1 MVSGRTPGA
10 WGSMFGPP
18 KRSPTKTDRDV
29 EPLWSQTRGGMRAGG
44 RTQRRKNLS
53 SLRQRLD
60 SIEDASRGDTRLNAL
75 LRRLELAEEHSEMNG
90 RRPEDQTRPF
100 GGRVRSGSRSSS
112 DEDRESTELTSDESD
127 SSSPTQSPPRRRTTS
142 AGKAPGKEKAADLLS
157 ASRARGMEA
166 SLRRLRAELD
176 QERKNGER
184 MRTELLELRSAQ
196 RKVSAR
202 GGAAQLASVRESEGM
217 KRVQNELDDVRRA
230 LVAERKK
237 NAAPKVNSG
246 ATAVGVRVR
255 RELDAERKA
264 RLTAERALRETRA
277 ECARAWE
284 QVKSAE
290 EDAARA
296 AETSR
301 KRGEEKS
308 SLERELEIA
317 YERCSRAESLGRDLR
332 REGAALASD
341 AEVVSRANEA
351 LDERCTTLNARME
364 AMERELEELRP
375 LEREVASLREWKK
388 SQANDLKEAM
398 EVLGHV

>member
-44 RTQRRKNLS
+44 RTDRRKNLS

-127 SSSPTQSPPRRRTTS
+127 SSSPNHSPPRRRTTS
-142 AGKAPGKEKAADLLS
+142 TGKAPGKEKAADLLS

-184 MRTELLELRSAQ
+184 MRTELSELRSAQ

>member
-1 MVSGRTPGA
+1 
-10 WGSMFGPP
+10 
-18 KRSPTKTDRDV
+18 
-29 EPLWSQTRGGMRAGG
+29 
-44 RTQRRKNLS
+44 
-53 SLRQRLD
+53 
-60 SIEDASRGDTRLNAL
+60 
-75 LRRLELAEEHSEMNG
+75 
-90 RRPEDQTRPF
+90 
-100 GGRVRSGSRSSS
+100 
-112 DEDRESTELTSDESD
+112 
-127 SSSPTQSPPRRRTTS
+127 
-142 AGKAPGKEKAADLLS
+142 
-157 ASRARGMEA
+157 MEA

-184 MRTELLELRSAQ
+184 MRTELSELRSAQ

>member
-1 MVSGRTPGA
+1 
-10 WGSMFGPP
+10 MFGPP
-18 KRSPTKTDRDV
+18 KRSHAKTDRDV
-29 EPLWSQTRGGMRAGG
+29 ESLLSQARGGMRAGG
-44 RTQRRKNLS
+44 RTERQKNLS
-53 SLRQRLD
+53 SLRQRLE
-60 SIEDASRGDTRLNAL
+60 SIEDASKGDSRLNAL
-75 LRRLELAEEHSEMNG
+75 LRRLELAEENTEMNG
-90 RRPEDQTRPF
+90 RRPDDKTRPF
-100 GGRVRSGSRSSS
+100 GGRVRRGSRSSS

-127 SSSPTQSPPRRRTTS
+127 SSTPTPSPPRRRPAS
-142 AGKAPGKEKAADLLS
+142 AVKVPGKENASELLI

-184 MRTELLELRSAQ
+184 MRAELVELRSAQ
-196 RKVSAR
+196 RKASAR
-202 GGAAQLASVRESEGM
+202 GGAAQLASARESEGM
-217 KRVQNELDDVRRA
+217 RRLQNELDGVKRA
-230 LVAERKK
+230 LVTERKR
-237 NAAPKVNSG
+237 NAAPKVDTG

-296 AETSR
+296 AATAR

-351 LDERCTTLNARME
+351 LDERCATLNSRVE
-364 AMERELEELRP
+364 EMERELEELRP

-388 SQANDLKEAM
+388 SQASDLKEAM

>member
-1 MVSGRTPGA
+1 
-10 WGSMFGPP
+10 MFGPP
-18 KRSPTKTDRDV
+18 KRSHAKTDRDV
-29 EPLWSQTRGGMRAGG
+29 ESLLSQARGGMRAGG
-44 RTQRRKNLS
+44 RTERQKNLS
-53 SLRQRLD
+53 SLRQRLE
-60 SIEDASRGDTRLNAL
+60 SIEDASKGDSRLNAL
-75 LRRLELAEEHSEMNG
+75 LRRLELAEENTEMNG
-90 RRPEDQTRPF
+90 RRPDDKTRPF
-100 GGRVRSGSRSSS
+100 GGRVRRGSRSSS

-127 SSSPTQSPPRRRTTS
+127 SSTPTPSPPRRRPAS
-142 AGKAPGKEKAADLLS
+142 AVKVPGKENASELLS

-184 MRTELLELRSAQ
+184 MRAELVELRSAQ
-196 RKVSAR
+196 RKASAR
-202 GGAAQLASVRESEGM
+202 GGAAQLASARESEGM
-217 KRVQNELDDVRRA
+217 RRLQNELDGVKRA
-230 LVAERKK
+230 LVTERKR
-237 NAAPKVNSG
+237 NAAPKVDTG
-246 ATAVGVRVR
+246 ATAVGVRIR

-296 AETSR
+296 AATAR

-351 LDERCTTLNARME
+351 LDDRCATLNSRME
-364 AMERELEELRP
+364 EMERELEELRP

-388 SQANDLKEAM
+388 SQASDLKEAM

>member
-1 MVSGRTPGA
+1 
-10 WGSMFGPP
+10 MFGPP
-18 KRSPTKTDRDV
+18 KRSHAKTDRDV
-29 EPLWSQTRGGMRAGG
+29 ESLLSQARGGMRAGG
-44 RTQRRKNLS
+44 RTERQKNLS
-53 SLRQRLD
+53 SLRQRLE
-60 SIEDASRGDTRLNAL
+60 SIEDASKGDSRLNAL
-75 LRRLELAEEHSEMNG
+75 LRRLELAEENTEMNG
-90 RRPEDQTRPF
+90 RRPDDKTRPF
-100 GGRVRSGSRSSS
+100 GGRVRRGSRSSS

-127 SSSPTQSPPRRRTTS
+127 TSTPTPSPPRRRPAS
-142 AGKAPGKEKAADLLS
+142 AVKVPGKENASDLLS

-184 MRTELLELRSAQ
+184 MRAELVELRSAQ
-196 RKVSAR
+196 RKASAR
-202 GGAAQLASVRESEGM
+202 GGAAQLASARESEGM
-217 KRVQNELDDVRRA
+217 RRLQDELDGVKRA
-230 LVAERKK
+230 LVTERKR
-237 NAAPKVNSG
+237 NAAPKVDTG
-246 ATAVGVRVR
+246 ATAVSVRIR

-296 AETSR
+296 AATAR

-351 LDERCTTLNARME
+351 LDERCATLNSRVE
-364 AMERELEELRP
+364 EMERELEELRP

-388 SQANDLKEAM
+388 SQASDLKEAM

>member
-1 MVSGRTPGA
+1 
-10 WGSMFGPP
+10 MFGPP
-18 KRSPTKTDRDV
+18 KRSHAKTDRDV
-29 EPLWSQTRGGMRAGG
+29 ESLLSQARGGMRAGG
-44 RTQRRKNLS
+44 RTERQKILS
-53 SLRQRLD
+53 SLRQRLE
-60 SIEDASRGDTRLNAL
+60 SIEDASKGDSRLNAL
-75 LRRLELAEEHSEMNG
+75 LRRLELAEENTEMNG
-90 RRPEDQTRPF
+90 RRPEDKTRPF
-100 GGRVRSGSRSSS
+100 GGRVRRGSRSSS

-127 SSSPTQSPPRRRTTS
+127 SSTPTPSPPRRRPAS
-142 AGKAPGKEKAADLLS
+142 AVKVPGKENASELLS

-184 MRTELLELRSAQ
+184 MRAELVELRSAQ
-196 RKVSAR
+196 RKASAR
-202 GGAAQLASVRESEGM
+202 GGAAKLASARESEGM
-217 KRVQNELDDVRRA
+217 RRLQNELDGVKRA
-230 LVAERKK
+230 LVTERKR
-237 NAAPKVNSG
+237 NAAPKVDTG
-246 ATAVGVRVR
+246 ATAVGVRIR

-296 AETSR
+296 AATAR

-341 AEVVSRANEA
+341 AEAVSRANEA
-351 LDERCTTLNARME
+351 LDERCATLNSRVE
-364 AMERELEELRP
+364 EMERELEELRP

-388 SQANDLKEAM
+388 SQASDLKEAM
-398 EVLGHV
+398 EVLGHA

>member
-1 MVSGRTPGA
+1 
-10 WGSMFGPP
+10 MFGPP
-18 KRSPTKTDRDV
+18 KRSHAKTDRDV
-29 EPLWSQTRGGMRAGG
+29 ESLLSQARGGMRAGG
-44 RTQRRKNLS
+44 RTERQKNLS
-53 SLRQRLD
+53 SLRQRLE
-60 SIEDASRGDTRLNAL
+60 SIEDASKGDSRLNAL
-75 LRRLELAEEHSEMNG
+75 LRRLELAEENTEMNG
-90 RRPEDQTRPF
+90 RRPDDKTRPF
-100 GGRVRSGSRSSS
+100 GGRVRRGSRSSS

-127 SSSPTQSPPRRRTTS
+127 SSTPTPSPPRRRPAS
-142 AGKAPGKEKAADLLS
+142 AVKVPGKENASELLS

-176 QERKNGER
+176 QERKNGEQ
-184 MRTELLELRSAQ
+184 MRAELVELRSAQ
-196 RKVSAR
+196 RKASAR
-202 GGAAQLASVRESEGM
+202 GGAAQLASARESEGM
-217 KRVQNELDDVRRA
+217 RRLQDELDGVKRA
-230 LVAERKK
+230 LVTERKR
-237 NAAPKVNSG
+237 NAAPKVDTG
-246 ATAVGVRVR
+246 ATAVGVRIR

-296 AETSR
+296 AATAR

-351 LDERCTTLNARME
+351 LDERCATLNSRVE
-364 AMERELEELRP
+364 EMERELEELRP

-388 SQANDLKEAM
+388 SQASDLKEAM

>member
-1 MVSGRTPGA
+1 
-10 WGSMFGPP
+10 MFGPP
-18 KRSPTKTDRDV
+18 KRSHAKTDRDV
-29 EPLWSQTRGGMRAGG
+29 ESLLSQARGGMRAGG
-44 RTQRRKNLS
+44 RTERQKNLS
-53 SLRQRLD
+53 SLRQRLE
-60 SIEDASRGDTRLNAL
+60 SIEDASKGDSRLNAL
-75 LRRLELAEEHSEMNG
+75 LRRLELAEENTEMNG
-90 RRPEDQTRPF
+90 RRPDDKTRPF
-100 GGRVRSGSRSSS
+100 GGRVRRGSRSSS

-127 SSSPTQSPPRRRTTS
+127 SSTPTPSPPRRRPAS
-142 AGKAPGKEKAADLLS
+142 AVKVPGKENASELLS

-184 MRTELLELRSAQ
+184 MRAELVELRSAQ
-196 RKVSAR
+196 RKASAR
-202 GGAAQLASVRESEGM
+202 GGAAQLASARESEGM
-217 KRVQNELDDVRRA
+217 RRLQNELDGVKRA
-230 LVAERKK
+230 LVTERKR
-237 NAAPKVNSG
+237 NAAPKVDTG
-246 ATAVGVRVR
+246 ATAAGVRIR

-264 RLTAERALRETRA
+264 RLMAERALRETRA

-296 AETSR
+296 AATAR

-351 LDERCTTLNARME
+351 LDERCATLNSRVE
-364 AMERELEELRP
+364 EMERELEELRP

-388 SQANDLKEAM
+388 SQASDLKEAM
-398 EVLGHV
+398 EVLGHA

>member
-1 MVSGRTPGA
+1 
-10 WGSMFGPP
+10 MFGPP
-18 KRSPTKTDRDV
+18 KRSHAKTDRDV
-29 EPLWSQTRGGMRAGG
+29 ESLLSQARGGMRAGG
-44 RTQRRKNLS
+44 RTERQKNLS
-53 SLRQRLD
+53 SLRQRLE
-60 SIEDASRGDTRLNAL
+60 SIEDASKGDSRLNAL
-75 LRRLELAEEHSEMNG
+75 LRRLELAEENTEMNG
-90 RRPEDQTRPF
+90 RRPDDKTRPF
-100 GGRVRSGSRSSS
+100 GGRVRRGSRSSS

-127 SSSPTQSPPRRRTTS
+127 SSTPTPSPPRRRTAS
-142 AGKAPGKEKAADLLS
+142 AVKVPGKENASELLI

-184 MRTELLELRSAQ
+184 MRAELVELRSAQ
-196 RKVSAR
+196 RKASAR
-202 GGAAQLASVRESEGM
+202 GGAAQLASARESEGM
-217 KRVQNELDDVRRA
+217 RRLQNELDGVKRA
-230 LVAERKK
+230 LVTERKR
-237 NAAPKVNSG
+237 NAAPKVDSG
-246 ATAVGVRVR
+246 ATAVGVRIR

-296 AETSR
+296 AATAR

-351 LDERCTTLNARME
+351 LDERCATLNSRVE
-364 AMERELEELRP
+364 EMERELEELRP

-388 SQANDLKEAM
+388 SQASDLKEAM

>member
-1 MVSGRTPGA
+1 
-10 WGSMFGPP
+10 MFGPP
-18 KRSPTKTDRDV
+18 KRSHAKTDRDV
-29 EPLWSQTRGGMRAGG
+29 ESLLSQARGGMRAGG
-44 RTQRRKNLS
+44 RTERQKNLS
-53 SLRQRLD
+53 SLRQRLE
-60 SIEDASRGDTRLNAL
+60 SIEDASKGDSRLNAL
-75 LRRLELAEEHSEMNG
+75 LRRLELAEENTEMNG
-90 RRPEDQTRPF
+90 RRPEDKTRPF
-100 GGRVRSGSRSSS
+100 GGRVRRGSRSSS

-127 SSSPTQSPPRRRTTS
+127 SSTPTPSPPRRRTAS
-142 AGKAPGKEKAADLLS
+142 AVKVPGKENVSELLS

-184 MRTELLELRSAQ
+184 MRAELVELRSAQ
-196 RKVSAR
+196 RKASAR
-202 GGAAQLASVRESEGM
+202 GGAAQLASARESEGM
-217 KRVQNELDDVRRA
+217 RRLQNELDGVKRA
-230 LVAERKK
+230 LVTERKR
-237 NAAPKVNSG
+237 NAAPKVDTG
-246 ATAVGVRVR
+246 ATAAGVRIR
-255 RELDAERKA
+255 RELDTERKA

-296 AETSR
+296 AATAR

-351 LDERCTTLNARME
+351 LDDRCATLNSRME
-364 AMERELEELRP
+364 EMERELEELRP

-388 SQANDLKEAM
+388 SQASDLKEAM

>member
-1 MVSGRTPGA
+1 
-10 WGSMFGPP
+10 MFGPP
-18 KRSPTKTDRDV
+18 KRSHAKTDRDV
-29 EPLWSQTRGGMRAGG
+29 ESLLSQARGGMRAGG
-44 RTQRRKNLS
+44 RTERQKNLS
-53 SLRQRLD
+53 SLRQRLE
-60 SIEDASRGDTRLNAL
+60 SIEDASKGDSRLNAL
-75 LRRLELAEEHSEMNG
+75 LRRLELAEENTEMNG
-90 RRPEDQTRPF
+90 RRPEDKTRPF
-100 GGRVRSGSRSSS
+100 GGRVRRGSRSSS

-127 SSSPTQSPPRRRTTS
+127 SSTPTPSPPRRRPAS
-142 AGKAPGKEKAADLLS
+142 AVKVPGKENASELLS

-184 MRTELLELRSAQ
+184 MRAELVELRSAQ
-196 RKVSAR
+196 RKASAR
-202 GGAAQLASVRESEGM
+202 GGAAQLASARESEGM
-217 KRVQNELDDVRRA
+217 RRLQNELDGVKRA
-230 LVAERKK
+230 LVTERKR
-237 NAAPKVNSG
+237 NAAPKVDTG
-246 ATAVGVRVR
+246 ATAVGVRIR

-296 AETSR
+296 AATAR

-351 LDERCTTLNARME
+351 LDERCATLNSRME
-364 AMERELEELRP
+364 EMERELEELRP

-388 SQANDLKEAM
+388 SQASDLKEAM

>member
-1 MVSGRTPGA
+1 
-10 WGSMFGPP
+10 MFGPP
-18 KRSPTKTDRDV
+18 KRSHAKTDRDV
-29 EPLWSQTRGGMRAGG
+29 ESLLSQARGGMRAGG
-44 RTQRRKNLS
+44 RTERQKNLS
-53 SLRQRLD
+53 SLRQRLE
-60 SIEDASRGDTRLNAL
+60 SIEDASKGDSRLNAL
-75 LRRLELAEEHSEMNG
+75 LRRLELAEENTEMNG
-90 RRPEDQTRPF
+90 RRPDDKTRPF
-100 GGRVRSGSRSSS
+100 GGRVRRGSRSSS

-127 SSSPTQSPPRRRTTS
+127 SSTPTPSPPRRRPAS
-142 AGKAPGKEKAADLLS
+142 AVKVPGKENASELLS

-184 MRTELLELRSAQ
+184 MRAELVELRSAQ
-196 RKVSAR
+196 RKASAR
-202 GGAAQLASVRESEGM
+202 GGAAQLASARESEGM
-217 KRVQNELDDVRRA
+217 RRLQNELDGVKRA
-230 LVAERKK
+230 LVTERKR
-237 NAAPKVNSG
+237 NAAPKVDTG
-246 ATAVGVRVR
+246 ATAVGVRIR

-296 AETSR
+296 AATAR
-301 KRGEEKS
+301 NRGEEKS

-351 LDERCTTLNARME
+351 LDDRCATLNSRME
-364 AMERELEELRP
+364 EMERELEELRP

-388 SQANDLKEAM
+388 SQASDLKEAM

>member
-1 MVSGRTPGA
+1 
-10 WGSMFGPP
+10 MFGPP
-18 KRSPTKTDRDV
+18 KRSHAKTDRDV
-29 EPLWSQTRGGMRAGG
+29 ESLLSQARGGMRAGG
-44 RTQRRKNLS
+44 RTERQKNLS
-53 SLRQRLD
+53 SLRQRLE
-60 SIEDASRGDTRLNAL
+60 SIEDASKGDSRLNAL
-75 LRRLELAEEHSEMNG
+75 LRRLELAEENTEMNG
-90 RRPEDQTRPF
+90 RRPEDKTRPF
-100 GGRVRSGSRSSS
+100 GGRVRRGSRSSS

-127 SSSPTQSPPRRRTTS
+127 SSTPTPSPPRRRPAS
-142 AGKAPGKEKAADLLS
+142 AVKVPGKENASELLS

-184 MRTELLELRSAQ
+184 MRAELVELRSAQ
-196 RKVSAR
+196 RKASAR
-202 GGAAQLASVRESEGM
+202 GGAAQLASARESEGM
-217 KRVQNELDDVRRA
+217 RRLQNELDGVKRA
-230 LVAERKK
+230 LVTERKR
-237 NAAPKVNSG
+237 NAAPKVDTG
-246 ATAVGVRVR
+246 ATAAGVRIR

-296 AETSR
+296 AATAR

-351 LDERCTTLNARME
+351 LDERCATLNSRVE
-364 AMERELEELRP
+364 EMERELEELRP

-388 SQANDLKEAM
+388 SQASDLKEAM

>member
-1 MVSGRTPGA
+1 
-10 WGSMFGPP
+10 MFGPP
-18 KRSPTKTDRDV
+18 KRSHAKTDRDV
-29 EPLWSQTRGGMRAGG
+29 ESLLSQARGGMRAGG
-44 RTQRRKNLS
+44 RTERQKNLS
-53 SLRQRLD
+53 SLRQRLE
-60 SIEDASRGDTRLNAL
+60 SIEDASKGDSRLNAL
-75 LRRLELAEEHSEMNG
+75 LRRLELAEENTEMNG
-90 RRPEDQTRPF
+90 RRPEDKTRPF
-100 GGRVRSGSRSSS
+100 GGRVRRGSRSSS

-127 SSSPTQSPPRRRTTS
+127 SSTPTPSPPRRRTAS
-142 AGKAPGKEKAADLLS
+142 AVKVPGKENVSELLS

-184 MRTELLELRSAQ
+184 MRAELVELRSAQ
-196 RKVSAR
+196 RKASAR
-202 GGAAQLASVRESEGM
+202 GGAAQLASARESEGM
-217 KRVQNELDDVRRA
+217 RRLQNELDGVKRA
-230 LVAERKK
+230 LVTERKR
-237 NAAPKVNSG
+237 NAAPKVDTG
-246 ATAVGVRVR
+246 ATAAGVRIR

-264 RLTAERALRETRA
+264 RLTAEKALRETRA

-296 AETSR
+296 AATAR

-351 LDERCTTLNARME
+351 LDERCATLNSRME
-364 AMERELEELRP
+364 EMERELEELRP

-388 SQANDLKEAM
+388 SQASDLTEAM

>member
-1 MVSGRTPGA
+1 
-10 WGSMFGPP
+10 MFGPP
-18 KRSPTKTDRDV
+18 KRSHAKTDRDV
-29 EPLWSQTRGGMRAGG
+29 ESLLSQARGGMRAGG
-44 RTQRRKNLS
+44 RTERQKNLS
-53 SLRQRLD
+53 SLRQRLE
-60 SIEDASRGDTRLNAL
+60 SIEDASKGDSRLNAL
-75 LRRLELAEEHSEMNG
+75 LRRLELAEENTEMNG
-90 RRPEDQTRPF
+90 RRPDDKTRPF
-100 GGRVRSGSRSSS
+100 GGRVRRGSRSSS

-127 SSSPTQSPPRRRTTS
+127 SSTPTPSPPRRRPAS
-142 AGKAPGKEKAADLLS
+142 AVKVPGKENASELLS

-184 MRTELLELRSAQ
+184 MRAELVDLRSAQ
-196 RKVSAR
+196 RKASAR
-202 GGAAQLASVRESEGM
+202 GGAAQLASARESEGM
-217 KRVQNELDDVRRA
+217 RRLQNELDGVKRA
-230 LVAERKK
+230 LVTERKR
-237 NAAPKVNSG
+237 NAAPKVDTG
-246 ATAVGVRVR
+246 ATAVGVRIR

-296 AETSR
+296 AATAR

-351 LDERCTTLNARME
+351 LDERCATLNSRVE
-364 AMERELEELRP
+364 EMERELEELRP

-388 SQANDLKEAM
+388 SQASDLKEAM
-398 EVLGHV
+398 EVLGHA

>member
-1 MVSGRTPGA
+1 
-10 WGSMFGPP
+10 MFGPP

-44 RTQRRKNLS
+44 RTDRRKNLS

-127 SSSPTQSPPRRRTTS
+127 SSSPNHSPPRRRTTS
-142 AGKAPGKEKAADLLS
+142 TGKAPGKEKAADLLS

-184 MRTELLELRSAQ
+184 MRTELSELRSAQ

>member
-1 MVSGRTPGA
+1 
-10 WGSMFGPP
+10 MFGPP
-18 KRSPTKTDRDV
+18 KRSHAKTDRDV
-29 EPLWSQTRGGMRAGG
+29 ESLLSQARGGMRAGG
-44 RTQRRKNLS
+44 RTERQKNLS
-53 SLRQRLD
+53 SLRQRLE
-60 SIEDASRGDTRLNAL
+60 SIEDASKGDSRLNAL
-75 LRRLELAEEHSEMNG
+75 LRRLELAEENTEMNG
-90 RRPEDQTRPF
+90 RRPEDKTRPF
-100 GGRVRSGSRSSS
+100 GGRVRRGSRSSS

-127 SSSPTQSPPRRRTTS
+127 SSTPTPSPPRRRTAS
-142 AGKAPGKEKAADLLS
+142 AVKVPGKENVSELLS

-184 MRTELLELRSAQ
+184 MRAELVELRSAQ
-196 RKVSAR
+196 RKASAR
-202 GGAAQLASVRESEGM
+202 GGAAQLASARESEGM
-217 KRVQNELDDVRRA
+217 RRLQNELDGVKRA
-230 LVAERKK
+230 LVTERKR
-237 NAAPKVNSG
+237 NAAPKVDTG
-246 ATAVGVRVR
+246 ATAVGVRIR

-264 RLTAERALRETRA
+264 RLTAERSLRETRA

-296 AETSR
+296 AATAR

-351 LDERCTTLNARME
+351 LDERCATLNSRME
-364 AMERELEELRP
+364 EMERELEELRP

-388 SQANDLKEAM
+388 SQASDLKEAM